1 MSVAMKLA
9 YKQDIKDPLVTQAPV
24 TLLMQGDNQANVIEL
39 TLMDG
44 ATPAGLSGYTATVYL
59 QRADGVRVRCPGS
72 VSGNVATV
80 PLQAECYSVPGQ
92 YAAVM
97 KLSGPNEL
105 RTVLRLAGYVESDGQ
120 GAIIDPSGSLPSY
133 EDLERI
139 VQELEEALQQAETAI
154 SGANAAAQNANEK
167 AAIADTA
174 AGNANTAAGNAN
186 AGAGRANEASES
198 IEGLTVEAS
207 DVAYNQP
214 ATATVT
220 DVEGHKHIAFGLRQG
235 VPGPVPKLTFTGETG
250 EPNTDVIITQIG
262 PPEAPVVNLKIPQ
275 GVPGTGNVSTVDGVV
290 SDSGGNVALSAV
302 RYVTQTLQPAQ
313 QQQARANIGAQAT
326 LVHNY
331 TYDGQDLSQ
340 KYTAAELHQKVSSGD
355 FSGIQNGDYWPITLT
370 GSFKDYA
377 TGQTKTLNNAAFKL
391 EANINVYIN
400 YGDTPVANHI
410 LFCSRD
416 LVPLML
422 QMRSWNTTWY
432 DDSQTNPWLGSAL
445 YQTLNASD
453 GLQALVASTDIGA
466 YMYAG
471 PNGNGM
477 RFILETKRTDATTA
491 TGWGWGDRGKLFLP
505 TEREVWGQDVWSE
518 HTRSSG
524 AAVQWPVFAGSLKH
538 IIKGL
543 GKGLGTGGSRY
554 YWWCQSSCAGSAADF
569 AFVDG
574 YGYPSSTGA
583 AATWISAPLCFLF
596 V

>member
-1 MSVAMKLA
+1 MSVAMRLA

-44 ATPAGLSGYTATVYL
+44 ATPASLSGYTATVYL

-92 YAAVM
+92 YAAIM

-120 GAIIDPSGSLPSY
+120 GAIIDPSGSIPSY

-139 VQELEEALQQAETAI
+139 TQELEEALRQAETAI
-154 SGANAAAQNANEK
+154 SGANAAAHNANEK

-207 DVAYNQP
+207 DVSYDQP
-214 ATATVT
+214 ATAAVT
-220 DVEGHKHIAFGLRQG
+220 DVDGHKHISFGLRQG
-235 VPGPVPKLTFTGETG
+235 IPGDVPTITFAVKTG
-250 EPNTDVIITQIG
+250 EPGTDVQVEQSG
-262 PPEAPVVNLKIPQ
+262 APDAPTVTLTIPR
-275 GVPGTGNVSTVDGVV
+275 GKPGEGAVSSVDGLMPG
-290 SDSGGNVALSAV
+290 SDGDVALDAV
-302 RYVTQTLQPAQ
+302 RYVSQTLENAQ
-313 QQQARANIGAQAT
+313 KQQARTNIGAQAS

-340 KYTAAELHQKVSSGD
+340 MFTAAELHQKVSSGD
-355 FSGIQNGDYWPITLT
+355 FSGIQNGDYWPIMLT
-370 GSFKDYA
+370 GNFKDYA
-377 TGQTKTLNNAAFKL
+377 TGQTKTLNNAVFKL

-416 LVPLML
+416 LIPIAL
-422 QMRSWNTTWY
+422 QMRSEDRTWY
-432 DDSQTNPWLGSAL
+432 DDAQTNPWLGSAL

-453 GLQALVASTDIGA
+453 GVFPLVAATDIGA
-466 YMYAG
+466 YMYVG

-477 RFILETKRTDATTA
+477 RFLLETKGLDATTA
-491 TGWGWGDRGKLFLP
+491 TGWEWGDRGKLFLP
-505 TEREVWGQDVWSE
+505 IEREVWGQDVWSE
-518 HTRSSG
+518 HLWGGG

-538 IIKGL
+538 ISKGL
-543 GKGLGTGGSRY
+543 GNGGSRCD
-554 YWWCQSSCAGSAADF
+554 WWCQSSCAGRADNF
-569 AFVDG
+569 ACANGGGVP
-574 YGYPSSTGA
+574 YYRGA
-583 AATWISAPLCFLF
+583 ATVGTGAPLCFLF